1 MTLRNARIL
10 SSCNDA
16 SNKQE
21 QKMNVNIKLEDNIP
35 LQQPLQQPQQP
46 FYPQVS
52 EAQVP
57 YRPVPQMTNFTIPQQ
72 TIEEFASHPLPNGV
86 GPSQSTVHKASTI
99 RMPEHESN
107 FVCQN
112 RDIDLSKGCYNIP
125 ESSST
130 NNALQQDIMQKTMQI
145 ADLEDK
151 NKFLQLL
158 LRIYQN
164 NPLYVNSL
172 VVCQSQD
179 FMDLVKLLT
188 KCDKVDLIL
197 NEDLACGGCG
207 TDSKLIYVSRIL
219 ITKNNETKEM
229 KYAYNEAYSKL
240 ISFNISTKIVC

>member
-1 MTLRNARIL
+1 MTLRGARIL

-21 QKMNVNIKLEDNIP
+21 QKMNVNIKLEDTIP
-35 LQQPLQQPQQP
+35 QTQQSQPLPI
-46 FYPQVS
+46 YPN
-52 EAQVP
+52 
-57 YRPVPQMTNFTIPQQ
+57 VPQMANFTIPPQ
-72 TIEEFASHPLPNGV
+72 TVGEFASHPLPNGV
-86 GPSQSTVHKASTI
+86 GPSQSTVPNHNPV

-112 RDIDLSKGCYNIP
+112 RDIDL
-125 ESSST
+125 T
-130 NNALQQDIMQKTMQI
+130 NNILQQDITQKTLQI

-164 NPLYVNSL
+164 NPLYINSI

-197 NEDLACGGCG
+197 NEDLACNACC

>member
-21 QKMNVNIKLEDNIP
+21 QKMNVNIKLEDTIP
-35 LQQPLQQPQQP
+35 QQPQTQLP
-46 FYPQVS
+46 IYPN
-52 EAQVP
+52 
-57 YRPVPQMTNFTIPQQ
+57 VPQMANFTIPPQSVG
-72 TIEEFASHPLPNGV
+72 EFV
-86 GPSQSTVHKASTI
+86 PSQSTVLNHNPV
-99 RMPEHESN
+99 RVPEHESN
-107 FVCQN
+107 FVCQS
-112 RDIDLSKGCYNIP
+112 RDIDLTKDI
-125 ESSST
+125 
-130 NNALQQDIMQKTMQI
+130 LQQDIMQKTLQI

-164 NPLYVNSL
+164 NPLYVNSI

>member
-21 QKMNVNIKLEDNIP
+21 QKMNVNIKLEDTIP
-35 LQQPLQQPQQP
+35 QPQQP
-46 FYPQVS
+46 FYPNVS

-99 RMPEHESN
+99 
-107 FVCQN
+107 QN
-112 RDIDLSKGCYNIP
+112 RDIDLS
-125 ESSST
+125 

-164 NPLYVNSL
+164 NPLYINSL

>member
-1 MTLRNARIL
+1 MTLRGARIL

-21 QKMNVNIKLEDNIP
+21 QKMNVNIKLEDTIP
-35 LQQPLQQPQQP
+35 QPQQP

-86 GPSQSTVHKASTI
+86 APSQSTVHSI
-99 RMPEHESN
+99 NP
-107 FVCQN
+107 CQS
-112 RDIDLSKGCYNIP
+112 RDIDLSKDILQKGCYNSP
-125 ESSST
+125 EYDEIAGQSPSSLMT
-130 NNALQQDIMQKTMQI
+130 KDLQI

-164 NPLYVNSL
+164 NPLYINSL

-188 KCDKVDLIL
+188 KCD
-197 NEDLACGGCG
+197 
-207 TDSKLIYVSRIL
+207 
-219 ITKNNETKEM
+219 ETKEM
-229 KYAYNEAYSKL
+229 KYGYNEAYSKL